1 MGGRRGCTSGGSSWK
16 GHGCASR
23 QSHGRSVSF
32 LFAAYSCP
40 LCWERWEWSVM
51 GASWKRGRKG
61 PSCFL
66 VFAGACTL
74 AACMHARSSMRA
86 LYPR

>member
-23 QSHGRSVSF
+23 QSHGRSVSL

-40 LCWERWEWSVM
+40 LCWESWEWSVM
-51 GASWKRGRKG
+51 GGKVEARKERAELF
-61 PSCFL
+61 SC
-66 VFAGACTL
+66 VCWGVHACR
-74 AACMHARSSMRA
+74 MHARSSMRA